1 MLSDIKIAQSTE
13 LKNIGEVA
21 KKYGI
26 DEQVIEYY
34 GKYKAKVD
42 INAINSEKTGKLI
55 LVTAI
60 SPTPAGEGKTTVN
73 IGLSQALNEIG
84 YKAVSA
90 LREPSLGPS
99 FGVKGGA
106 AGGGYS
112 QVLPMEDI
120 NLHFTG
126 DMHAITY
133 ANNLIASMLDN
144 YIFQGNELNIDP
156 KSILWKRCLDLNDRS
171 LREVVVSMGNRT
183 NGVMRSDGFNITV
196 ASEIM
201 AILCLSEDIKEL
213 KERISNILLGYTV
226 DRKPVFVKDIGAQ
239 EAATILL
246 KDAIK
251 PNLVQTTENTLAIL
265 HGGPFA
271 NIAHGCNSINATNL
285 GLKVADYVVTEAGFG
300 ADLGAEKFYDIKC
313 RLKGI
318 KPDATV
324 IVATVK
330 ALKMNGGLSKDELS
344 KENIEALEKGYSN
357 LRKHIEN
364 LKKFGKNIL
373 VAINKFPTDTK
384 KELDMLIK
392 LASEQGVEAY
402 PLEIHSKGGKGGV
415 ELAKAVVRA
424 CERDNEFKPLYQDDL
439 KISEKIEKVC
449 KEIYGA
455 KEVKFS
461 TKAIN
466 KLRQVSELGFDHFPV
481 CMAKTQYSFSD
492 NPKLLGD
499 GGEFDITISDIT
511 INSGAGFIVALTGD
525 ILTMPGLPK
534 LPAALKMKI
543 DEDGTIDGLF

>member
-201 AILCLSEDIKEL
+201 AILCFSEDIKEL

>member
-439 KISEKIEKVC
+439 KINEKIEKVC